1 MWPSSGAH
9 QTLTDDTS
17 RGLFLFSDTNGTLY
31 EFDDFSH
38 TDARSGQFYETIY
51 PSGQQVAKVSSWN
64 GAGQI
69 SQISYQAFDPNFG
82 DLETYEQHDFYYYTT
97 GSDAGRLQYLEDVR
111 YDQENMAGYYV
122 SLATYSYYQPGDP
135 NGLPGD
141 LETVFHQAWTG
152 DSFSAT
158 RDTWYYRYYTDSTNA
173 LELALSPQEYQNAVL
188 NLGNNLD
195 STSISASQLKPYS
208 SEYYEYTTIDSLPH
222 VTTAIIGGQVTHPYT
237 YSYSAPTTSAGG
249 YNDWT
254 TETTE
259 ARPDASTYKVYT
271 NFLGE
276 ILVTDLADSS
286 GNHWYAEQQYG
297 DQGYNDADLVLSAMS
312 SAIMPRLE

>member
-1 MWPSSGAH
+1 MAVSFSPQQVYWFSVSGSSYVAQFGAH

-237 YSYSAPTTSAGG
+237 YSYSAPPSGRRLQRLDDRNDGG
-249 YNDWT
+249 QTRREHLQGLHQFPRRN
-254 TETTE
+254 
-259 ARPDASTYKVYT
+259 P
-271 NFLGE
+271 
-276 ILVTDLADSS
+276 
-286 GNHWYAEQQYG
+286 G
-297 DQGYNDADLVLSAMS
+297 D
-312 SAIMPRLE
+312 